1 MHKYHLALGSNLGDR
16 AQYLEQARIAL
27 QQLGSITR
35 ASAVIQTDPFG
46 AADQPFLN
54 QVIEF
59 KTELAPADLL
69 DCLKTLETQLG
80 RIARE
85 HWGNREIDLDI
96 ILWSGGKLDTIS
108 PRGYPLTLPHP
119 GFADRAF
126 LLDLYESI
134 TG

>member
-1 MHKYHLALGSNLGDR
+1 MHKYHIALGSNLGDR
-16 AQYLEQARIAL
+16 SAYLQQARTAL

-35 ASAVIQTDPFG
+35 ASEVMETEPFG
-46 AADQPFLN
+46 AATHLFLN
-54 QVIEF
+54 QMVEF

-80 RIARE
+80 RVPRE
-85 HWGNREIDLDI
+85 HWGNREIDLDL

-108 PRGYPLTLPHP
+108 PRGNQLTLPHL
-119 GFADRAF
+119 GFANRPF
-126 LLDLYESI
+126 LQDLYASI